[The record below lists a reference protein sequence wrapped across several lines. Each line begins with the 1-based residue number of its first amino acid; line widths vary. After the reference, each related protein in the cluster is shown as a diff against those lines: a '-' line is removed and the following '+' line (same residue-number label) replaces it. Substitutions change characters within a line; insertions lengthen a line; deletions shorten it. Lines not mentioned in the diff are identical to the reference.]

1 MIKITRFLYV
11 HFLVVPLFILSY
23 FVGSIHTMIMAYAIV
38 TVHELFHLFAALLL
52 GVRTASIMIMPFGMT
67 LRLSGSVIKDPLK
80 ESLVALSGPLAN
92 AVMIFM
98 GYIARDVYLW
108 AEESLFLYWALNWT
122 IMLLNL
128 LPILPLDGGR
138 VLRAILT
145 HVFGYLTGMRII
157 RTMTFSFTLI
167 LTVLGIFAL
176 VVTRFNISLLLASV
190 FLFLFFIEDKKRGD
204 LFVLKELLRSKERLI
219 EKGLMTSKF
228 LTATEHT
235 KAKSVLPKIS
245 YDSFHL
251 IYVAGKRGRIITE
264 AELMDALITKGYSV
278 EMKDIL

>member
-11 HFLVVPLFILSY
+11 HFLVFPLFILSY

-38 TVHELFHLFAALLL
+38 TVHEVFHLFAALLL

-67 LRLSGSVIKDPLK
+67 LRLSGNVIKEPLK

-92 AVMIFM
+92 AIMIVL
-98 GYIARDVYLW
+98 GYIARHFYLW
-108 AEESLFLYWALNWT
+108 AEESLFLYWTLNWV

-138 VLRAILT
+138 VLRAVLT
-145 HVFGYLTGMRII
+145 HVFGYLAGMKII
-157 RTMTFSFTLI
+157 RTMTLT
-167 LTVLGIFAL
+167 LTVILAVFGIL
-176 VVTRFNISLLLASV
+176 VLAVTRFNVSLLLASA
-190 FLFLFFIEDKKRGD
+190 FLFLYFIEDKKRGD

-219 EKGLMTSKF
+219 EKGLMKSKF
-228 LTATEHT
+228 LAATEHT

-245 YDSFHL
+245 YDCFHL
-251 IYVAGKRGRIITE
+251 IYISGKRGRIISE
-264 AELMDALITKGYSV
+264 AELIDALMIKGYSV
-278 EMKDIL
+278 EMKDIR